1 MIYNIAIAYFL
12 LVNIVAFIAFGVDK
26 FKSKRNGWRIPESTL
41 MIMAATGGSVGA
53 LLGMKVFRHKTLH
66 NKFRFGVP
74 VILVAQ
80 IVAAAYF
87 YL

>member
-26 FKSKRNGWRIPESTL
+26 FKAKKNRSRIPEFTL
-41 MIMAATGGSVGA
+41 LLLAAIGGSVGP

-66 NKFRFGVP
+66 AKFKFGVP
-74 VILVAQ
+74 AILFVQ
-80 IVAAAYF
+80 IVIAVYF
-87 YL
+87 CL

>member
-1 MIYNIAIAYFL
+1 MYNIAIAYFL

-26 FKSKRNGWRIPESTL
+26 FKAKKIRSRIPEFTL
-41 MIMAATGGSVGA
+41 LLLAAIGGSVGA

>member
-26 FKSKRNGWRIPESTL
+26 FKAKKNRSRIPEFTL
-41 MIMAATGGSVGA
+41 LLLAAIGGSVGA

-66 NKFRFGVP
+66 AKFKFGVP
-74 VILVAQ
+74 AILVVQ
-80 IVAAAYF
+80 IVIAVYF
-87 YL
+87 CL

>member
-26 FKSKRNGWRIPESTL
+26 FKAKKIRSRIPEFTL
-41 MIMAATGGSVGA
+41 LLLAAIGGSVGA

-66 NKFRFGVP
+66 AKFKFGVP
-74 VILVAQ
+74 AILVVQ
-80 IVAAAYF
+80 IVIAVYF
-87 YL
+87 CL